1 MYRADRKG
9 EDPQTPDVRTKCS
22 KRCFDGLLRSWRRR
36 LHRYDP
42 PGGDGDAGTSGQ
54 QAGMDNELV
63 DDKDENEDKEFPCTP
78 IKRSHMS
85 INVGDS
91 SRGSDHATGANAE
104 TVRSPEPLAHMKW

>member
-1 MYRADRKG
+1 MKALHRADRKG

-42 PGGDGDAGTSGQ
+42 PDGTGGTSGQ
-54 QAGMDNELV
+54 QAGMDDALT
-63 DDKDENEDKEFPCTP
+63 DAKYENEDKDFPCTP

-85 INVGDS
+85 INVGS
-91 SRGSDHATGANAE
+91 REVSRGSDHANDKNAE
-104 TVRSPEPLAHMKW
+104 TVRF